1 MRPVCLLVIFSVLAV
16 FPVSSSA
23 QQEHAEAMPQMHAE
37 WLQSPRLQIS
47 DDPSTLKFTDPVSS
61 DQPTCYTLR
70 TYFAARVHRQSDQTR
85 IVGYST
91 CQLSSKYQ
99 IKRAI
104 GSTSQPPHLP

>member
-1 MRPVCLLVIFSVLAV
+1 MRAVCLLVIFSA
-16 FPVSSSA
+16 FGGFAIPSSA
-23 QQEHAEAMPQMHAE
+23 QHEHAESVPQIHAE
-37 WLQSPRLQIS
+37 WLQTPRLQIS
-47 DDPSTLKFTDPVSS
+47 DDPSTLKLTDSVSP